1 MVQNLL
7 LSGVCKGSLAI
18 SLNNDDIV
26 DGMLLPHRLL
36 PLHLFIAPHQLLLL
50 LQLGFLFLD
59 LPHRHQVLLVLQ
71 RSFYLKLQFDSLD
84 PFLFPHSLDALFHEQ
99 VIGLQGVREELIVL
113 VGHPTAWDFLL
124 EQYR

>member
-84 PFLFPHSLDALFHEQ
+84 PFLFPHSLHALFHEK
-99 VIGLQGVREELIVL
+99 VIGRQRLREELVVL
-113 VGHPTAWDFLL
+113 VRHLARRDFLL